1 MPIYEYECEKCGKR
15 FERLVWSSEKVE
27 PRCECGGEARKVFSV
42 SSCSTGG
49 QSSPGCDSGSCAAGS
64 TGYDSGDMLSRRL
77 GFQLRLGDSR
87 VLEYSRKPKSIVY
100 WEKPTT
106 PGGSFGTI

>member
-15 FERLVWSSEKVE
+15 FERLVWSSDKTE

-49 QSSPGCDSGSCAAGS
+49 SSSLGCDTGSCSAGGAGYESGTCPAGS
-64 TGYDSGDMLSRRL
+64 A
-77 GFQLRLGDSR
+77 GFS
-87 VLEYSRKPKSIVY
+87 
-100 WEKPTT
+100 
-106 PGGSFGTI
+106 